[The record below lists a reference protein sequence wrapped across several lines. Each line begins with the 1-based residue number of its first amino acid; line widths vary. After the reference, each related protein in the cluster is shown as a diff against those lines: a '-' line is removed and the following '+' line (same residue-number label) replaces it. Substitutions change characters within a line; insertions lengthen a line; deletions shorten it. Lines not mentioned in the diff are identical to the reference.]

1 MKYYDTGFD
10 EYVQSVRSYNIHPEL
25 ESQLN
30 AFPKEITQ
38 FSNVIL
44 YGPPGVGKY
53 SQALAMIQRYSPSQ
67 LRYDKK
73 IVICNEKTEK
83 KTRDPPRGEK
93 KKTSVTTAKRNDFVY
108 RISDIHYEIDMS
120 LLGCNSKTLWH
131 EIFFQIVDIVS
142 VKTQKVG
149 IIFCK
154 NMHCIYNELLDVF
167 YSYINHPLRHL
178 NVQLHF
184 VLLTESIGFLPNSIL
199 NSFDII
205 RVQRPATRHYT
216 EVMRLQPRTLF
227 GSKQTFFVS
236 QEECQQV
243 TSNMNSFGNDAITNL
258 KEVHVLKRCNEST
271 IPNDVFNT
279 IVDDIVFKML
289 QPDKLQMNDFRNS
302 LYDMLV
308 YNLDISECV
317 CHILFYMVQYGHLDD
332 TEVYD
337 VLMETF
343 TFFKY
348 YNNNYRPIYHLE
360 SIIYYMMSK
369 IHWKTD

>member
-1 MKYYDTGFD
+1 
-10 EYVQSVRSYNIHPEL
+10 
-25 ESQLN
+25 
-30 AFPKEITQ
+30 
-38 FSNVIL
+38 
-44 YGPPGVGKY
+44 
-53 SQALAMIQRYSPSQ
+53 
-67 LRYDKK
+67 
-73 IVICNEKTEK
+73 
-83 KTRDPPRGEK
+83 
-93 KKTSVTTAKRNDFVY
+93 
-108 RISDIHYEIDMS
+108 
-120 LLGCNSKTLWH
+120 
-131 EIFFQIVDIVS
+131 
-142 VKTQKVG
+142 
-149 IIFCK
+149 
-154 NMHCIYNELLDVF
+154 LLDVF